1 MKKLNNKILIVTLLV
16 LVMAFVLSKMF
27 RTPSLETN
35 MDSDLLTVDTSKV
48 TALKLYPVSNLRT
61 EISFV
66 KKGKTWS
73 VRQDTVISRVEAYP
87 FTNLLG
93 SLAQLKP
100 ERKVSQK
107 KEKWDDYKV
116 SDSTGIHVVVLNE
129 KEPLTDLWIGKESG
143 NLTYLRKSTEDN
155 VYAASGNLRTQ
166 ADKDFNYWRD
176 KSFLRLQPAEIT
188 KITFQYPAD
197 SSFVLE
203 KKDKHWQI
211 GNELADSAKVE
222 DYLSKLRSKNL
233 SAFADYFSPRT
244 AADITIT
251 IESKAAAPTRIQAWR
266 ELGDKWILNSSLQP
280 RVYFLEDSKLD
291 LLRGKKIFLAV
302 KKSNH

>member
-16 LVMAFVLSKMF
+16 LVIAFVLAKVF
-27 RTPSLETN
+27 RSPALETN
-35 MDSDLLTVDTSKV
+35 INPDLLSVDTSKV
-48 TALKLYPVSNLRT
+48 TELKVYPVSNHRT

-73 VRQDTVISRVEAYP
+73 VRQDTVAASVETYT
-87 FTNLLG
+87 FSNLLG

-116 SDSTGIHVVVLNE
+116 SDSTGIHLVAWND
-129 KEPLTDLWIGKESG
+129 KKPITDLWVGKENG

-166 ADKDFNYWRD
+166 VDKDFNYWRN
-176 KSFLRLQPAEIT
+176 KSFLRLQPDQIV

-197 SSFVLE
+197 SSFVIE
-203 KKDKHWQI
+203 KKDKHWLI
-211 GNELADSAKVE
+211 GTEKADSAKVE
-222 DYLSKLRSKNL
+222 DYLGKLRSKDL
-233 SAFADYFSPRT
+233 SAFADYFSPRA
-244 AADITIT
+244 AADITIA
-251 IESKAAAPTRIQAWR
+251 IESKVAAPTRIQVWR
-266 ELGDKWILNSSLQP
+266 ELGDKWILNSSFQP
-280 RVYFLEDSKLD
+280 RVYFLEDSKVD
-291 LLRGKKIFLAV
+291 LLRGKKYFLGL
-302 KKSNH
+302 KKS